1 MSVMEQ
7 PLVASVAREIE
18 IGGAPAMPVPPQAIL
33 MQAALGYIVSAC
45 LNVAV
50 KLGVP
55 DLLGTGSQSV
65 EVLAQQSGA
74 NAGYLFRVLRVLE
87 AHGMFIRKGREFSL
101 TPAGL
106 LLRTGVP
113 GSAAAMAEWIADP
126 LHLWVYS
133 GLCATVETGATT
145 FDAMHG
151 EPFFQ
156 WVSRPENAEEAGI
169 FNQAMVGLSEMCGP
183 AFLEAYD
190 FGCFEKI
197 IDVGGGH
204 GGLVRTIL
212 KAHPHLNGVVAEMAS
227 VVKGAGAAI
236 AGDGLESRCEAVE
249 CNFFASVP
257 EGGDCYLLKHIL
269 HDWADE
275 PALQILRQI
284 RKVIPETGTLV
295 LAESVLDD
303 SSAPNPGKLI
313 DIEMMTFVGGKE
325 RTEEEFRELLAQA
338 GFLLG
343 RVLPTKS
350 PLMLLEAFPA

>member
-1 MSVMEQ
+1 MEQ
-7 PLVASVAREIE
+7 PLVASVAREID
-18 IGGAPAMPVPPQAIL
+18 IVGAPAMPVPPQAIL
-33 MQAALGYIVSAC
+33 MQAGLGYIVSAC
-45 LNVAV
+45 LNVVV
-50 KLGVP
+50 KLGIP
-55 DLLGTGSQSV
+55 DLLGTGTQSV

-74 NAGYLFRVLRVLE
+74 KAEYLFRILRVLE
-87 AHGMFIRKGREFSL
+87 AHGMFHRRRRSFSL
-101 TPAGL
+101 SPAGL
-106 LLRTGVP
+106 LLQTGVP
-113 GSAAAMAEWIADP
+113 GSMAAMAEWIADP
-126 LHLWVYS
+126 LHLSLYS
-133 GLCATVETGATT
+133 ELRGTVETGTTT
-145 FDAMHG
+145 FEAMHG

-156 WVSRPENAEEAGI
+156 WASQPENAEEAEV

-212 KAHPHLNGVVAEMAS
+212 KAHPQVSGVVAEMAS
-227 VVKGAGAAI
+227 VVPGACVAI

-249 CNFFASVP
+249 CNFFAAVP

-269 HDWADE
+269 HDWSDE
-275 PALQILRQI
+275 SALQILRQI
-284 RKVIPETGTLV
+284 RKVIPETGTLI

-303 SSAPNPGKLI
+303 SAAPSPGKLI

-325 RTEEEFRELLAQA
+325 RTEDEFRELLARA

-343 RVLPTKS
+343 RVLPTKT